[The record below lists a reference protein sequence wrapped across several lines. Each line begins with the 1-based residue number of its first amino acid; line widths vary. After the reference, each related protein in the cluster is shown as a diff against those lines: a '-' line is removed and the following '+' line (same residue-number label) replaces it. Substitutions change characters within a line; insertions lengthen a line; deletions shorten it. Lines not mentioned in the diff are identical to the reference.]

1 MDARETTISE
11 EIADYKKNILQD
23 IVLENKILSED
34 DIKISWKEL
43 NLKQKQKYKVQVHDI
58 NGGCHFNCVMS

>member
-11 EIADYKKNILQD
+11 EMIADYKKNILQD

-34 DIKISWKEL
+34 DIKISWKES
-43 NLKQKQKYKVQVHDI
+43 NLKAKAEI
-58 NGGCHFNCVMS
+58 